1 MLIHR
6 VFFEWER
13 SPPFRQ
19 GIKTTTTSCLRTKKT
34 ALHNWSRLRSK
45 KRSRIHQKY
54 SQNAPKIAPKSSQRP
69 PQSSQRA
76 PQELHSAPQKPPKLP
91 TWSPKR
97 PRGVQGV
104 PEETSGTH
112 FGSILTQIGPQL
124 RTPDVEELIVNL
136 SKDICS
142 EGGDLR
148 AVSGPKIRAWSR
160 HPRSGPPPKKNNNT
174 LPSPL

>member
-1 MLIHR
+1 MKIATNNRETNASRMTRKSCKYIGFFR
-6 VFFEWER
+6 VGAISAFSAR
-13 SPPFRQ
+13 YK
-19 GIKTTTTSCLRTKKT
+19 KTTKSCLRTKKT

-76 PQELHSAPQKPPKLP
+76 PQELHRATQKPPKLP

-112 FGSILTQIGPQL
+112 FGSILT
-124 RTPDVEELIVNL
+124 
-136 SKDICS
+136 SKW
-142 EGGDLR
+142 R
-148 AVSGPKIRAWSR
+148 SR
-160 HPRSGPPPKKNNNT
+160 
-174 LPSPL
+174 SPF